1 VSQAWFAATDKTG
14 KDLARDANSSE
25 LPPLTNSAT
34 NSSLASDTTP
44 PIAPKALGGCGG
56 GGGVGGGMS
65 EARKTESPEAAR
77 NMPRSHCAIEAQ
89 DWPSKA
95 SNPNKRTLSSKRSH
109 SIKRTHSNSRDSQD
123 GAPLDPRKG
132 AFSHPNSNL
141 PSARALPRDLGGV
154 ARGREEREGVSGGG
168 GGIAGK
174 GSTRGRGDAGEGGGG
189 AFEVGSRVK
198 VRIT

>member
-14 KDLARDANSSE
+14 KDLARVANSSE
-25 LPPLTNSAT
+25 LPPPTNSAT
-34 NSSLASDTTP
+34 NSALARDMTP
-44 PIAPKALGGCGG
+44 PIAPGATGPKARGGCGG

-65 EARKTESPEAAR
+65 EARKKESPEAAR

-95 SNPNKRTLSSKRSH
+95 SNPSKRTLSSKRSH
-109 SIKRTHSNSRDSQD
+109 FIKRTHSSTQD
-123 GAPLDPRKG
+123 GAPLDLRKG
-132 AFSHPNSNL
+132 AYLHHNSNL

-154 ARGREEREGVSGGG
+154 ARGGEERQGVIGGG
-168 GGIAGK
+168 GVIAGK
-174 GSTRGRGDAGEGGGG
+174 GRGGG